1 MRKAEYSKAEYIQI
15 KPKKTD
21 SKFNKTRLKN
31 KLKSFFSNPLHLI
44 SIAAIVFLIYTILI
58 PLYEMVS
65 STVTWSHDDLRA
77 YSEAEPGKLTFE
89 HWIHMTT
96 SAISKNVFYQ
106 PILNS
111 LNIAIWVSLLS
122 AILGGAL
129 AWLVTRSDI
138 PFKKSI
144 AFMAIIPYMLPSW
157 MKSMAWLVIFKNDRI
172 GGSPG
177 LIQSVFG
184 VSPPDWMSY
193 GLIPIVVVLVG
204 HYFTFFYLLL
214 AVALSS
220 INSGLEETADIL
232 GARRGTILRKITFP
246 LVLPAILSAFILTFS
261 KSMGTFGP
269 AAFLGLPIKYYT
281 IATMLYS
288 SIRSRM
294 ASQGYILS
302 LVLILIA
309 AITIYI
315 NQKAIGKRK
324 GYTTVGGKDA
334 RKTLTPLGRWK
345 MPIFTVVMLFMFAAG
360 VFPLLML
367 FLQSFMLK
375 EGVYSL
381 SNFTTHF
388 WTGASDPNIASGEV
402 GVLMSNNIRMALKN
416 SLFIAFGGAGLSAI
430 LGVTFGYIIAKGRRT
445 FTGKLIEQLTFI
457 PYLIPGI
464 AFAAIYLSIFAKP
477 GFLIPALYGTITI
490 IILITV
496 VKDLPFA
503 TRSGTSS
510 VMQISGELEEAAKI
524 QGASFFRR
532 FIRIMLPLT
541 RKGVIS
547 AFLLGFISAMKE
559 LDLIILLVTPKT
571 GTLTTL
577 TFQYAESGYQQFSNA
592 ITVIII
598 AIIIATYFIATKWG
612 KADLTKGI
620 GG

>member
-1 MRKAEYSKAEYIQI
+1 MSKTEYTKNQLDKS
-15 KPKKTD
+15 P
-21 SKFNKTRLKN
+21 SPFNKARLKN
-31 KLKSFFSNPLHLI
+31 RLVSIFTNPMHLI
-44 SIAAIVFLIYTILI
+44 SIAAIIFLIYTIVV

-65 STVTWSHDDLRA
+65 NTVTYSHGDLRV
-77 YSEAEPGKLTFE
+77 YSDAEPGKLTLK
-89 HWIHMTT
+89 HWVHMLTGD
-96 SAISKNVFYQ
+96 ISQNVFYK

-111 LNIAIWVSLLS
+111 INVAVWVSIFS
-122 AILGGAL
+122 ALLGGTL

-172 GGSPG
+172 GGNPG

-184 VSPPDWMSY
+184 VSPPDWLSY
-193 GLIPIVVVLVG
+193 GAIPIIVVLVA
-204 HYFTFFYLLL
+204 HYFTFFYLLI

-232 GARRGTILRKITFP
+232 GAKRGTILRRITFP

-269 AAFLGLPIKYYT
+269 AAFLGLPVKYYT

-288 SIRSRM
+288 SIRNRM
-294 ASQGYILS
+294 EAQGYILS

-315 NQKAIGKRK
+315 NQRAIGKRK

-334 RKTLTPLGRWK
+334 RKTLTPLGRWRK
-345 MPIFTVVMLFMFAAG
+345 PIFTTVMLFMFSAG
-360 VFPLLML
+360 IFPLLML

-375 EGVYSL
+375 EGVYTL
-381 SNFTTHF
+381 DNFTTHF
-388 WTGASDPNIASGEV
+388 WAGASDPHIASGEV
-402 GVLMSNNIRMALKN
+402 GIFMNNNIKMALKN
-416 SLFIAFGGAGLSAI
+416 SLIVAFSAAGLSALI
-430 LGVTFGYIIAKGRRT
+430 GVTLGYIIAKGRKSVA
-445 FTGKLIEQLTFI
+445 GKVIEQLSFI

-464 AFAAIYLSIFAKP
+464 AFAAIYISIFAKP
-477 GFLIPALYGTITI
+477 GFLIPALYGTLTI

-510 VMQISGELEEAAKI
+510 MMQISGELEEAAKI
-524 QGASFFRR
+524 QGASFFKR
-532 FIRIMLPLT
+532 FTKIMLPLT
-541 RKGVIS
+541 RKGIIS
-547 AFLLGFISAMKE
+547 AFLLGFIGGMKE

-592 ITVIII
+592 ITVIVIVII
-598 AIIIATYFIATKWG
+598 MVTYFIATKWG

>member
-1 MRKAEYSKAEYIQI
+1 MSKTEYTKNQLDKS
-15 KPKKTD
+15 P
-21 SKFNKTRLKN
+21 SRFNKARLKN
-31 KLKSFFSNPLHLI
+31 RLVSIFTNPMHLI
-44 SIAAIVFLIYTILI
+44 SIAAIIFLIYTIVV

-65 STVTWSHDDLRA
+65 NTVTYSHGDLRV
-77 YSEAEPGKLTFE
+77 YSDAEPGKLTFK
-89 HWIHMTT
+89 HWVHMLTGD
-96 SAISKNVFYQ
+96 ISKNVFYK
-106 PILNS
+106 PIFNS
-111 LNIAIWVSLLS
+111 INVAVWVSIFS
-122 AILGGAL
+122 ALLGGTL

-172 GGSPG
+172 GGNPG

-184 VSPPDWMSY
+184 VSPPDWLSY
-193 GLIPIVVVLVG
+193 GAIPIIVVLVA
-204 HYFTFFYLLL
+204 HYFTFFYLLI

-232 GARRGTILRKITFP
+232 GAKRGTILRRITFP

-269 AAFLGLPIKYYT
+269 AAFLGLPVKYYT

-288 SIRSRM
+288 SIRNRM
-294 ASQGYILS
+294 EAQGYILS
-302 LVLILIA
+302 LVLIMIA

-315 NQKAIGKRK
+315 NQRAIGKRK

-334 RKTLTPLGRWK
+334 RKTLTPLGRWRK
-345 MPIFTVVMLFMFAAG
+345 PIFTSVMLFMFSAG
-360 VFPLLML
+360 IFPLLML

-375 EGVYSL
+375 EGVYTL
-381 SNFTTHF
+381 DNFTTHF
-388 WTGASDPNIASGEV
+388 WAGASDPHIASGEV
-402 GVLMSNNIRMALKN
+402 GVFMNSNIKMALKN
-416 SLFIAFGGAGLSAI
+416 SLIVAFSAAGLSALI
-430 LGVTFGYIIAKGRRT
+430 GVTLGYIIAKGRKSIA
-445 FTGKLIEQLTFI
+445 GKVIEQLSFI

-464 AFAAIYLSIFAKP
+464 AFAAIYISLFAKP
-477 GFLIPALYGTITI
+477 GFLIPALYGTLTI

-510 VMQISGELEEAAKI
+510 MMQISGELEEAAKI
-524 QGASFFRR
+524 QGASFFKR
-532 FIRIMLPLT
+532 FTKIMLPLT
-541 RKGVIS
+541 RKGIIS
-547 AFLLGFISAMKE
+547 AFLLGFIGGMKE

-592 ITVIII
+592 ITVIVIVII
-598 AIIIATYFIATKWG
+598 MVTYFVATKWG